1 MKRIDAAHY
10 EQDLQVPTTTGRVG
24 SAMRKKIKADMLAKL
39 QSSQGQQAKRK
50 QRSDDSRDLNSMS
63 LSSAQTP
70 KPKKTKIRRDQAEFD
85 EF

>member
-10 EQDLQVPTTTGRVG
+10 EQDLQVPATTGRVG
-24 SAMRKKIKADMLAKL
+24 AAMRKKIKADMLAKL
-39 QSSQGQQAKRK
+39 QSSQGQQQKRK
-50 QRSDDSRDLNSMS
+50 TNTDESRDLNSMS

-70 KPKKTKIRRDQAEFD
+70 KPKNTKIRRDQDEFD